1 MQDRRGPTGSAI
13 IAGSGA
19 PKWPHGV
26 KCPDVDATTRMALL
40 EQIFVAFD
48 TETTGLSPV
57 TDRVVEI
64 AGIAFKAD
72 GSEIAAFEQL
82 VDPQIPIPPALTQI
96 HGITDSMVAGKP
108 AIDDV
113 LPAFVSF
120 VESFV
125 LVAHNA
131 PYDVAMLAMPALRL
145 ARRAGPRAGPAGNI
159 VLDTCA
165 LARTVLPGSPSYRL
179 RTLAARLGIPE
190 ARPHRA
196 MSDVATCKE
205 LFLRILHTC
214 GPGIDLDGLIRLNRT
229 ELYLGPPREEV
240 FQRLCAGA
248 GPRLS
253 SLRDAVLTGVPIAI
267 RYRGGTKGDAPRLV
281 TPITVMVQANHAYL
295 VAQCHLDQGLK
306 NFRLDLISAVQSA
319 PA

>member
-1 MQDRRGPTGSAI
+1 
-13 IAGSGA
+13 
-19 PKWPHGV
+19 
-26 KCPDVDATTRMALL
+26 
-40 EQIFVAFD
+40 
-48 TETTGLSPV
+48 
-57 TDRVVEI
+57 
-64 AGIAFKAD
+64 
-72 GSEIAAFEQL
+72 
-82 VDPQIPIPPALTQI
+82 
-96 HGITDSMVAGKP
+96 
-108 AIDDV
+108 
-113 LPAFVSF
+113 
-120 VESFV
+120 
-125 LVAHNA
+125 
-131 PYDVAMLAMPALRL
+131 
-145 ARRAGPRAGPAGNI
+145 GPRAGPAGNI